1 MQTCAICSA
10 LAKESDAFRG
20 NNPKATAL
28 EKAEKSKSPNGRAT
42 DIHCGSFSYHKSNC
56 FPVSLPFTYLLDVII
71 TRLKMFLL
79 RSKLRYSKHVPK
91 THALI
96 KSVRAKRALIKSVR
110 L

>member
-10 LAKESDAFRG
+10 LAKESDAFRE
-20 NNPKATAL
+20 NNPKAAAL

-71 TRLKMFLL
+71 RRLKMFLS
-79 RSKLRYSKHVPK
+79 RSKLRNKKHIPK
-91 THALI
+91 
-96 KSVRAKRALIKSVR
+96 KRAR
-110 L
+110 